1 VKGSA
6 PDLSANNA
14 KKIALAQGN
23 LARKELELSDGG
35 SLSAE
40 AMANV
45 LGKSQQGLAQL
56 RRTGR
61 LVAWLTAQGEWRYP
75 AWQLNTDK
83 QLFPG
88 IRECL
93 RALNTRSQWEP
104 LIFFLSPRDSLEG
117 KRPLDLLRIG
127 RIDEAVAAAE
137 RHGGHG
143 AY

>member
-1 VKGSA
+1 MKGSA

-40 AMANV
+40 AMADV

-61 LVAWLTAQGEWRYP
+61 LVAWLTAQGEWR
-75 AWQLNTDK
+75 AIQ
-83 QLFPG
+83 PG
-88 IRECL
+88 
-93 RALNTRSQWEP
+93 N
-104 LIFFLSPRDSLEG
+104 
-117 KRPLDLLRIG
+117 
-127 RIDEAVAAAE
+127 
-137 RHGGHG
+137 
-143 AY
+143 

>member
-1 VKGSA
+1 
-6 PDLSANNA
+6 
-14 KKIALAQGN
+14 
-23 LARKELELSDGG
+23 
-35 SLSAE
+35 
-40 AMANV
+40 MANV

-137 RHGGHG
+137 RHGWCLLTRRRSNANH
-143 AY
+143 

>member
-1 VKGSA
+1 
-6 PDLSANNA
+6 
-14 KKIALAQGN
+14 
-23 LARKELELSDGG
+23 
-35 SLSAE
+35 
-40 AMANV
+40 MANV

-127 RIDEAVAAAE
+127 RIDEAVAAAQW
-137 RHGGHG
+137 HGGHG